1 MRRYVMQIQNDTTK
15 TDISWDDLISDDQ
28 LDSTTEPTDIQ
39 TAFVKSIN
47 LYGKI
52 DLDYISSLSNA
63 TKAEVIKALDGSI
76 YQNPEKYENDLYKG
90 WETSEQYL
98 SGNIYEKLRIAKKEA
113 IKYPELF
120 TRNVKALQNVLP
132 DKLPIDK
139 IYVTLGS
146 PWLPESII
154 NSFINHL
161 LGSVNVSNYKSKNTR
176 IFRDSR
182 TGLWKIYDKNRY
194 RFDYSNVENKG
205 TYGTNRLTAL
215 EIIQKTL
222 NSQDIKVYDVT
233 SENGKKKYILNK
245 TETVLAL
252 EKQKSIVEEF
262 HKWIKADSDRAEYIR
277 DLYFEKYG
285 SIIKRNFDGSFLEFP
300 GLSKNVILRDY
311 QKNAVARII
320 FSPNTLLAHDVGSGK
335 TLEMIAACME
345 LKRMKLAKKVLII
358 VPNNIEL
365 QWLDFFEKMY
375 EKANV
380 LVIKP
385 AQFRPSKKQ
394 ETLKLIKDND
404 YDAIIMA
411 YSSFTL
417 IPFRDPEIDQQMIAH
432 NTKPSYLCFQ
442 DLGIDALFVDEAHN
456 FKNLSVCGNIQTLGI
471 TTNKSKKCEDLLNKV
486 RYIQELDGR
495 VVFATGTPITNS
507 ITDVYNMQFYLQA
520 GELNLLGIKSF
531 SDWLGMFAEKRT
543 AFEVDVDTS
552 GYRVVSRFS
561 RFHNLPELATI
572 FSSIIDLHSLKKD
585 DLPNFSGYKDIIT
598 PKSDEFKTFLK
609 EITQRAD
616 DIRNHEV
623 NVKDDNM
630 LKLTTDG
637 RKAALD
643 LRLVKSTASFN
654 PESKVVKCA
663 ENVYKIYLDTSYKK
677 SAQLVFCDVSTP
689 KSSFNIYDELKKLLV
704 QKGIKPA
711 EIAFVHEATSD
722 TRRDKLFAAVRKGTI
737 RVLIGSTFKLGI
749 GVNVQDQL
757 FAIHHLDVPWR
768 PADMV
773 QREGRILREGNT
785 NNYIEIYRYVTEGSF
800 DSYSWQ
806 LLETKQSFISQ
817 LLSSSIVIRDGDD
830 IDETVLN
837 YSEIKALAIGDP
849 TIKERVEIFNQL
861 NHNKLLQKSY
871 VLNVQRCKQEL
882 YNLPNTIKYE
892 QEKLQNLKEDYNTYK
907 SYKDDYDDK
916 TKKEF
921 RSILY
926 EHAKHDIFQINK
938 EVLFKYKGFEIKSP
952 SFMKKEDPFILACS
966 KSSEYKI
973 ALGVTENRELVHL
986 EFFFKSMPELIKL
999 KQENIKNLQIRGQKL
1014 SEIITQKSPYI
1025 EIISKL
1031 EERLEK
1037 IDKKLGV
1044 NENEE

>member
-1 MRRYVMQIQNDTTK
+1 MPIQEDTTK
-15 TDISWDDLISDDQ
+15 QDISWDDLLSDDK
-28 LDSTTEPTDIQ
+28 LVNTTEPTDVQ
-39 TAFVKSIN
+39 TAFVRSIN
-47 LYGKI
+47 MYGKI
-52 DLDYISSLSNA
+52 DLDYISSLSN
-63 TKAEVIKALDGSI
+63 TSKNDVIKVLDGSI
-76 YQNPEKYENDLYKG
+76 YQNPEKYNNDLYKG

-98 SGNIYEKLRIAKKEA
+98 SGNIYDKLRIAKKEA
-113 IKYPELF
+113 LKYPELF
-120 TRNVKALQNVLP
+120 TRNVKALQNIMP
-132 DKLPIDK
+132 EKIPIDK

-161 LGSVNVSNYKSKNTR
+161 LGNINVSNYSTR
-176 IFRDSR
+176 HAKITRDSR

-205 TYGTNRLTAL
+205 TYGTNRITAL

-222 NSQDIKVYDVT
+222 NSQDIKVYDVS
-233 SENGKKKYILNK
+233 SENGKKKYKINR
-245 TETVLAL
+245 TETLLAL
-252 EKQKSIVEEF
+252 EKQKIILEEF
-262 HKWIKADSDRAEYIR
+262 HNWINNDTDRSDYIR

-285 SIIKRNFDGSFLEFP
+285 SIIKRQFDGSFLKLP
-300 GLSKNVILRDY
+300 GLSKNIILRDY

-345 LKRMKLAKKVLII
+345 LRRMHISKKPMII
-358 VPNNIEL
+358 VPNNIEN
-365 QWLDFFEKMY
+365 QWLDFFKKMY

-385 AQFRPSKKQ
+385 SQFGPSKRQ
-394 ETLKLIKDND
+394 ATLKLIKDND

-417 IPFRDPEIDQQMIAH
+417 IPFRDSNTQQQMLAKNIQ
-432 NTKPSYLCFQ
+432 PSYLCFQ
-442 DLGIDALFVDEAHN
+442 DLGVDALFVDEAHN
-456 FKNLSVCGNIQTLGI
+456 FKNLSVCGSTQALGI
-471 TTNKSKKCEDLLNKV
+471 ASSRSKKCEDLLNKV
-486 RYIQELDGR
+486 RFIQDGNGR

-531 SDWLGMFAEKRT
+531 ADWLGMFAEKRT

-572 FSSIIDLHSLKKD
+572 FSSIIDLHSLKKE

-598 PKSDEFKTFLK
+598 PKSDEFKKFLK
-609 EITQRAD
+609 EITERAD
-616 DIRNHEV
+616 AIRNHDV
-623 NVKDDNM
+623 NIKDDNM

-643 LRLVKSTASFN
+643 LRLVKPTASFY
-654 PESKVVKCA
+654 PESKVAKCA
-663 ENVYKIYLDTSYKK
+663 DIAYKIYLNTSYKK
-677 SAQLVFCDVSTP
+677 SAQLIFCDVSTP
-689 KSSFNIYDELKKLLV
+689 KTKFNIYDEMKRLLV
-704 QKGIKPA
+704 QKGVKPE
-711 EIAFVHEATSD
+711 EIAFVHDATSD
-722 TRRDKLFAAVRKGTI
+722 SKRDKLFAAVRKGTI

-768 PADMV
+768 PADMI

-817 LLSSSIVIRDGDD
+817 LLSDSIVVRDGDD
-830 IDETVLN
+830 IDEMVLN

-861 NHNKLLQKSY
+861 NQNKLLQRNY
-871 VLNVQRCKQEL
+871 VMNIQRSKQEL
-882 YNLPNTIKYE
+882 YNLPSTIKYE
-892 QEKLQNLKEDYNTYK
+892 QEKLKNIEDDYKTYK
-907 SYKDDYDDK
+907 SYEADYDDE
-916 TKKEF
+916 TKKKF
-921 RSILY
+921 RATLY
-926 EHAKHDIFQINK
+926 EHSLKDVFQINK
-938 EVLFKYKGFEIKSP
+938 DLLFNYKGFEIKSP
-952 SFMKKEDPFILACS
+952 SFMKKEDPFVLACS
-966 KSSEYKI
+966 KTSEYKI
-973 ALGVTENRELVHL
+973 TLGHTENRELVHL
-986 EFFFKSMPELIKL
+986 EFFFKNMPELIKL
-999 KQENIKNLQIRGQKL
+999 KKENIKNLQTRITKL
-1014 SEIITQKSPYI
+1014 TEIINQKSPYI
-1025 EIISKL
+1025 GKISQL
-1031 EERLEK
+1031 EDRLEK